1 MGRELNEFS
10 LHSRDGIKLNGRLG
24 KDKWGV
30 GERIIERERLSRDLH
45 RELNK
50 FRDGIKLNGRLGK
63 DKRGGS
69 ERIIER
75 ETEQGVCTES

>member
-24 KDKWGV
+24 KDKWDV
-30 GERIIERERLSRDLH
+30 G
-45 RELNK
+45 
-50 FRDGIKLNGRLGK
+50 
-63 DKRGGS
+63 

-75 ETEQGVCTES
+75 ETEQGFAQRVKQV